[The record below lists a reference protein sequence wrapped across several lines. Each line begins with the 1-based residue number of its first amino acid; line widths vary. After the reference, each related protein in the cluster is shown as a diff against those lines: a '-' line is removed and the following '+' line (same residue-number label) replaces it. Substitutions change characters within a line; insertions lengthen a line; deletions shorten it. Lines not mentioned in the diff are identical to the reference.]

1 MNKMSGDKVV
11 VRRETRISKLIKSVR
26 RFLDIG
32 PLIGGAVGRDG
43 RIYSVDLYGRR
54 FGLSDEEI
62 HDQRRLME
70 RGYELAYTTSRR
82 RVVIRG

>member
-1 MNKMSGDKVV
+1 MNKMSRDKVV
-11 VRRETRISKLIKSVR
+11 VRRETRISRLVKAVR
-26 RFLDIG
+26 RFLGIG

-43 RIYSVDLYGRR
+43 RIYSVDLYGHRLG
-54 FGLSDEEI
+54 FSDGEI

-82 RVVIRG
+82 RAVIRG